1 MIEAIRKSGIITKG
15 IIYFLVGILTL
26 LSALDMG
33 GKVSGKNEVISFL
46 KEQTFGNI
54 LLVIIAVGL
63 AFYAFWRLYSAFLDG
78 KNEGSDKTGIL
89 KRIGY
94 FFSGLIYGSLS
105 VSIISSIISRAS
117 NSTSKESATEMLI
130 NNEGG
135 IWILYVLAIV
145 LLGVGF
151 YQFYKGYSYKF
162 LDDINKRGNVESESL
177 LRKSGL
183 FGHIARGISFA
194 IFGFFVY
201 KAANEKNAEAIKGIQ
216 EMFSFLREFSWGN
229 ILMGL
234 MAVGFI
240 LYGIYQYFLATNSSQ
255 YKS

>member
-15 IIYFLVGILTL
+15 FIYFLVGILTL
-26 LSALDMG
+26 FSALNMG

-46 KEQTFGNI
+46 KDQTFGNI

-63 AFYAFWRLYSAFLDG
+63 AFYAFWRFYSAFLDG

-94 FFSGLIYGSLS
+94 FFSGLIYGSLA
-105 VSIISSIISRAS
+105 VSIISSLL
-117 NSTSKESATEMLI
+117 NSTSNNSSKESAVAMLI
-130 NNEGG
+130 NNDGG
-135 IWILYVLAIV
+135 IWILYLLAII
-145 LLGVGF
+145 LLGVGI

-162 LDDINKRGNVESESL
+162 LDDINKKGNVESESL
-177 LRKSGL
+177 LKKSGL
-183 FGHIARGISFA
+183 FGHVARGVSFA
-194 IFGFFVY
+194 IFAFFVY
-201 KAANEKNAEAIKGIQ
+201 KAASEKNANAVKGIQ
-216 EMFSFLREFSWGN
+216 EMFNFLRDFSWGN

-234 MAVGFI
+234 MAIGFI